1 MTFRRD
7 FGTDPITGAKQTFV
21 IDDENHFSI
30 VTETDIQ
37 PILAANYE
45 DRKTGDG
52 KWGGNWDKDGE
63 TFVRFAR
70 IPLDIYYNEKM
81 LPAWIRNDPKELLKW
96 LQRSEQEVF
105 RTRSGRFL

>member
-7 FGTDPITGAKQTFV
+7 FGTDPLTGAKQTFV

-37 PILAANYE
+37 PILEANYE

-52 KWGGNWDKDGE
+52 AWGGSWDKDGE

-70 IPLDIYYNEKM
+70 IPLDIYYNEKL
-81 LPAWIRNDPKELLKW
+81 LPKWIRNDPKELLKW

-105 RTRSGRFL
+105 RTRTGTFL